1 MLSAQQPK
9 QPWHTVL
16 SVPPDLTGTEPCHFF
31 SSFAQ
36 SDTTHQ
42 TLPLQSQEGARS
54 KPKAVGAL
62 GICCDWRRK
71 KHGFGAESDPAPVN
85 RSSAVPFSWAGVTAC
100 KFAQAADSLVIRT
113 STYHSE
119 VCKIRQ
125 EMPAFFPLL
134 FSSPNYS
141 FINVFYCKYL
151 VFSKLNDSMTLTF
164 TATFFFILV
173 FQIIQLHFIY
183 TYIYIWMYFRHDIC
197 MY

>member
-1 MLSAQQPK
+1 M
-9 QPWHTVL
+9 
-16 SVPPDLTGTEPCHFF
+16 PPDLTGTEPCHFF
-31 SSFAQ
+31 FFAQ

-71 KHGFGAESDPAPVN
+71 KHSFGAESDPAPVN

-125 EMPAFFPLL
+125 EMPAFSLYFSPPLTTLSSMFSIASTWSFPSLMI
-134 FSSPNYS
+134 P
-141 FINVFYCKYL
+141 
-151 VFSKLNDSMTLTF
+151 
-164 TATFFFILV
+164 
-173 FQIIQLHFIY
+173 
-183 TYIYIWMYFRHDIC
+183 
-197 MY
+197 